1 MRLLNFQDFNK
12 LQDLNKIY
20 ESKSE
25 DVISLLEA
33 QETLMDAGVMALNEA
48 FASSILRNLT
58 DSDPEAQNRYSKK
71 FWADMYKRYGV
82 AVSDITDEDFT
93 ILHSYDE
100 FAKQDPY
107 KKNTDYI
114 GFLVNDN
121 PEVIKKGGWQKSV
134 QRAGEILLCIMSG
147 SGTNFFYGFGEAPSG
162 SFRSKQGPNDRYGV
176 LYDQYQKS
184 NYFGANYKAP
194 ATTLK
199 FISEVTT
206 KVYVL
211 NMAALQEKYNAKA
224 KQASRKEAKA
234 GALALQD
241 VKKIRQENIDRYK
254 KILAESVGPQNV
266 LDIFKTCY
274 SKMSDGVAAWIDSIG
289 LDDIQSIREKR
300 VGEFQIDGWTTTG
313 TRILDKLWDRFG
325 SYMYDYINYVNKI
338 QRIDDLTDALETGIE
353 KDRWDGTEK
362 EVTPERRASIEKYI
376 PIYQDELK
384 QENVKFVDHIK
395 TFKDM
400 EKQIDTAVAG
410 FADLISKSKNV

>member
-12 LQDLNKIY
+12 LQDLNSIY
-20 ESKSE
+20 ESTRE
-25 DVISLLEA
+25 EVMSLLEA
-33 QETLMDAGVMALNEA
+33 EETLMDAGIFAINEA
-48 FASSILRNLT
+48 FSSSILRNLI

-71 FWADMYKRYGV
+71 FWADMYKKYGV

-114 GFLVNDN
+114 GFLINDN
-121 PEVIKKGGWQKSV
+121 PEVIKKGSWNKSI

-147 SGTNFFYGFGEAPSG
+147 SGTNFFYGFNEAPSG
-162 SFRSKQGPNDRYGV
+162 SFRSKQGPNDRYGI

-184 NYFGANYKAP
+184 TYFGANYKAP

-211 NMAALQEKYNAKA
+211 NMESLKEKYNAKA
-224 KQASRKEAKA
+224 KQSERKSAKE
-234 GALALQD
+234 GALALKD
-241 VKKIRQENIDRYK
+241 VKQIRQENLTRYK
-254 KILAESVGPQNV
+254 KIIAEGVGPQNV
-266 LDIFKTCY
+266 LDLFKSCF
-274 SKMSDGVAAWIDSIG
+274 SKMSDGLGEWVASIK
-289 LDDIQSIREKR
+289 LDDIEGIKDKR
-300 VGEFQIDGWTTTG
+300 VGEFQIDGWNTTG

-325 SYMYDYINYVNKI
+325 NYMYDYMTYVSKV
-338 QRIDDLTDALETGIE
+338 QRIDRYTEAIETGIYHDIYDDKKIE
-353 KDRWDGTEK
+353 L
-362 EVTPERRASIEKYI
+362 TPEKRASFEQYI

-384 QENVKFVDHIK
+384 DANVKFVDHIK
-395 TFKDM
+395 TFKTM
-400 EKQIDTAVAG
+400 EKDIDTAVAG
-410 FADLISKSKNV
+410 FKNLIK